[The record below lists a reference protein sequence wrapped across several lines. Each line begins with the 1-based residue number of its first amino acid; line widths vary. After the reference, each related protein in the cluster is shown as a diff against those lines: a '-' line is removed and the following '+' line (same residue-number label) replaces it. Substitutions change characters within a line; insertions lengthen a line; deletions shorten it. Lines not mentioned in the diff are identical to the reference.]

1 MDWAKKPG
9 MELEEDIVTSPFWVE
24 GVTAFA
30 LTHSTGAPALC
41 PYKLGTQPAKDWRR
55 GFADARVAS
64 GKPGKGG
71 RTSTSRKMEVVVVKP
86 FIASMRTKRAALA
99 AEDAKRP
106 PFKLAGRYTTAS
118 VNVPISMTNLD
129 RLSTARNI
137 VTDVVEAH
145 TMQDVGL
152 LDNLA
157 VMDIPQQPVALSAA
171 LRSAP
176 RQVAPTP
183 QVPLRNPWRRNLG
196 GGISEGIEY
205 IDVRIAGGV
214 MTGLLARDVN
224 MSSRNGRNMLTI
236 QFWRPSAY
244 TTPDDETVAIDF

>member
-1 MDWAKKPG
+1 MDWAKKPN
-9 MELEEDIVTSPFWVE
+9 MELEEGITTSPFWVE

-41 PYKLGTQPAKDWRR
+41 PYKLGTQCAKDWRR
-55 GFADARVAS
+55 GFADARAAS

-71 RTSTSRKMEVVVVKP
+71 RTSTSRKMKVVVVKP
-86 FIASMRTKRAALA
+86 FIASMRAKRAALA

-129 RLSTARNI
+129 RLTTARNI

-145 TMQDVGL
+145 TLQDVDL
-152 LDNLA
+152 IDNLA
-157 VMDIPQQPVALSAA
+157 VMGIPEQPVTLSAV
-171 LRSAP
+171 LRLAP
-176 RQVAPTP
+176 RLAAPTQ
-183 QVPLRNPWRRNLG
+183 QVPLRNTWRRNLG
-196 GGISEGIEY
+196 GGIPEGIEY

-214 MTGLLARDVN
+214 LTGVLARDVN
-224 MSSRNGRNMLTI
+224 MSARNGRNILTV

-244 TTPDDETVAIDF
+244 TTPDDETVPIDF